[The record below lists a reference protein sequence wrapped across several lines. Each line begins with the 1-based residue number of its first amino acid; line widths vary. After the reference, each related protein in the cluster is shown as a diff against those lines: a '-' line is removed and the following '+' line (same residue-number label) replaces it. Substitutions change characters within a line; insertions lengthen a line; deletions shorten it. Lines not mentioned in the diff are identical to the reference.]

1 MGRFREKRFL
11 EAIVKKIIFNSICT
25 FFVFVV
31 ICITNNISF
40 AQDTSG
46 KYVDNAKENRVI
58 SEKDSS
64 TGSLGKE
71 TDIGGWRI
79 SFGGTYARPKLKK
92 ANKDIHAVE
101 SQLRETAPGVEKFE
115 DWDDILK
122 GTMGIGIS
130 RKIDINGFKV
140 WPNFYFAYGSGYVET
155 KQNDLPTIYAVP
167 MNYRFRQTYEFY
179 QFNLGA
185 FAELFEWKGFSATLG
200 GYLTYGLLGSD
211 TNFSTIIPALNTARH
226 VKGSFREGAFG
237 YAAACFLYY
246 DLPFWKDF
254 GVSVSAR
261 YDWLKFKG
269 PTRIDDYQNSPLG
282 TTLLNYNQHSVSDMT
297 GPSAFIGLTYRF

>member
-1 MGRFREKRFL
+1 MGRFREKKFL
-11 EAIVKKIIFNSICT
+11 EAIVKKIIFNSICA
-25 FFVFVV
+25 FLIFVV
-31 ICITNNISF
+31 ICIANNISF
-40 AQDTSG
+40 AQDASG
-46 KYVDNAKENRVI
+46 KSVDNEKENRVI

-64 TGSLGKE
+64 NRSLGKA

-115 DWDDILK
+115 DWDDIFK
-122 GTMGIGIS
+122 GTMGIGVS

-167 MNYRFRQTYEFY
+167 MNYRFKQTYEFY

-200 GYLTYGLLGSD
+200 GYLTYGLLSSD
-211 TNFSTIIPALNTARH
+211 TNFSTIIPALNIARH
-226 VKGSFREGAFG
+226 VQGNFREGAFG

-246 DLPFWKDF
+246 DLPFWKGF

-297 GPSAFIGLTYRF
+297 GPSAFIGITYRF